1 MDTLPPIWGDDDEP
15 DVENAFGE
23 HDIEYWVWRGHTLI
37 PATPEQAAALR
48 EREAFARLTRWQ
60 QAQERA
66 RTRGERHGLA
76 AVAWAVRVAVAH
88 SLVALAGLPSR
99 LAHRPASGDIR
110 AAMEMPAAPDKPSGA
125 FPRGLDA
132 TAEQRAD
139 EAGMSQT

>member
-1 MDTLPPIWGDDDEP
+1 MDILPPIWSDDDEP
-15 DVENAFGE
+15 DVEDAFGQ

-48 EREAFARLTRWQ
+48 EREALARLARWQ
-60 QAQERA
+60 QAQCA
-66 RTRGERHGLA
+66 RTRGEQHGLA

-99 LAHRPASGDIR
+99 LAHRPASGDI
-110 AAMEMPAAPDKPSGA
+110 AAVMKIPSTPEEPSGA
-125 FPRGLDA
+125 LPHATDT